1 MAAMYFVSYA
11 LIASM
16 GGLIVG
22 WAQYKRKK
30 AEGTK
35 MNRMVLN
42 AIAGIA
48 VAMWAGAG
56 ITVLVDSETGATDTW
71 VMVASVIGA
80 VGIAV
85 FAWQMIQ
92 VGRQMDED
100 RRMLR
105 DLSTRDAL
113 TNSWNRRIFQENLQ
127 SEMDRAKKT
136 GQKLTLVMFDIDDF
150 HQVNERYG
158 YKIGD
163 GVLRELVHRIFVF
176 MNGAYSVYRFGG
188 EEIALILTG
197 IGADKAEAI
206 ADDMTKSIT
215 GQTYDVGDQG
225 PISIVV
231 SIGVAPYDG
240 QIDDEEVL
248 IDRTIEGLKLSK
260 AVQGDHVSVAGK
272 DY

>member
-1 MAAMYFVSYA
+1 MYFVSYA
-11 LIASM
+11 LIATL

-30 AEGTK
+30 AEGAA
-35 MNRMVLN
+35 MNRTLLM

-56 ITVLVDSETGATDTW
+56 ITAIVDTEAGSSDTW
-71 VMVASVIGA
+71 VIVLSVIGA
-80 VGIAV
+80 LGIAA

-105 DLSTRDAL
+105 DLATRDAL

-127 SEMDRAKKT
+127 SEMDRARANK
-136 GQKLTLVMFDIDDF
+136 QPLTLLMFDIDDF
-150 HQVNERYG
+150 HLVNERYG

-163 GVLRELVHRIFVF
+163 GVLRELVSRIFRF
-176 MNGAYSVYRFGG
+176 MDGKYSVYRFGG
-188 EEIALILTG
+188 EEVALILTG
-197 IGADKAEAI
+197 IGGDRAEAI
-206 ADDMTKSIT
+206 AEDMTKVIT
-215 GQTYDVGDQG
+215 GQPYDVGDHG
-225 PISIVV
+225 PVSIEV

-240 QIDDEEVL
+240 KLEDEEPL
-248 IDRTIEGLKLSK
+248 IDGAVAALKVSK
-260 AVQGDHVSVAGK
+260 SVKGDYVTVVGK
-272 DY
+272 DF